1 MPVERRGVRALQ
13 IWCRRVTDSY
23 ENVNIMDMDNSWKD
37 GLAFC
42 AMIHHF
48 RPHLIPNYESLSS
61 EDILGNHSLAYRLAE
76 EELGIP
82 SLLDPQDML
91 DSDIPDKFSIV
102 TYVSQF
108 YHLLKDEDNSKSPS
122 LSVLSIKKSHSVSVS
137 SEDSEASESE
147 SPCNTP
153 QGTPKSI
160 PRALFTSS
168 NPILRNNKFSPH
180 NSPLAQSPIQ
190 DTVLAKKHIK
200 GDMEGKMTPDLQISL
215 GSQTHLK
222 SGSGVTVSA
231 VCEDFSRKIKIFEER

>member
-13 IWCRRVTDSY
+13 IWCRRVTSSY
-23 ENVNIMDMDNSWKD
+23 ENVNILDMDFSWRD

-48 RPHLIPNYESLSS
+48 RPHLIPNYESLSP
-61 EDILGNHSLAYRLAE
+61 EDIVANHTLAYRLAE

-122 LSVLSIKKSHSVSVS
+122 LAILSPRPGHSLSNS
-137 SEDSEASESE
+137 YEDSEASETE
-147 SPCNTP
+147 SPTLTP

-160 PRALFTSS
+160 PRALFTST

-180 NSPLAQSPIQ
+180 ASPLAQSPVQESVLNKNKSDIQ
-190 DTVLAKKHIK
+190 ENKDNS
-200 GDMEGKMTPDLQISL
+200 DLQISL
-215 GSQTHLK
+215 NCQTHLK
-222 SGSGVTVSA
+222 SDSGVTVSA
-231 VCEDFSRKIKIFEER
+231 VCEDFSRKIRIFEER